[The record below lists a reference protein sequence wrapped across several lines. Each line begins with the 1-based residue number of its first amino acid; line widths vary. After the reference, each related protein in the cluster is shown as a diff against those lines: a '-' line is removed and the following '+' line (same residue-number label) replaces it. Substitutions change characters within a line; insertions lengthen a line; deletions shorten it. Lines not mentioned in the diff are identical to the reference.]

1 MARDFANKPPPPP
14 PERSRIPRWVW
25 VFTTLASV
33 AFVGFLTYLSQIPAD
48 GQGAQAVRDRVQQI
62 QIPSRSSSS
71 EETAP
76 AQTPEPEAEASKTPS
91 LEQAFE
97 FYRLL
102 RDDEVPIQL
111 TRPETDTPAGTKDA
125 PTGTEAPSTPASGER
140 WIIQVAS
147 FTRVADA
154 DRLRAELIINGLTE
168 THLTTVDLG
177 DRGTYHRVMVGP
189 FDNRSRLNRAQDV
202 LVELDHQVMVRNLN

>member
-48 GQGAQAVRDRVQQI
+48 GQGAQAVRDQVQKI
-62 QIPSRSSSS
+62 QIPSRSST
-71 EETAP
+71 ETAP
-76 AQTPEPEAEASKTPS
+76 EPSAEPDEKPSTTPS

-111 TRPETDTPAGTKDA
+111 TRPDTDTPAGTGDA
-125 PTGTEAPSTPASGER
+125 PAATRTPTTPAAAER

-147 FTRVADA
+147 FSRVADA

-168 THLTTVDLG
+168 AHLSTVDLG
-177 DRGTYHRVMVGP
+177 DRGTFHRVMVGP

-202 LVELDHQVMVRNLN
+202 LAELDHQVMVRNAD

>member
-48 GQGAQAVRDRVQQI
+48 DQGAQAVRDRVQQI
-62 QIPSRSSSS
+62 QIPSRSSA
-71 EETAP
+71 ETD
-76 AQTPEPEAEASKTPS
+76 PEPIAEPEEEASKPS

-111 TRPETDTPAGTKDA
+111 TRPETNTPPGTVDAPAGTQAPTTPAG
-125 PTGTEAPSTPASGER
+125 GER

-147 FTRVADA
+147 FSKVADA

-168 THLTTVDLG
+168 AHLSTVDLG
-177 DRGTYHRVMVGP
+177 DRGTFHRVMVGP

-202 LVELDHQVMVRNLN
+202 LAELDHEVMVRNAD

>member
-62 QIPSRSSSS
+62 QIPSRSSA
-71 EETAP
+71 ETD
-76 AQTPEPEAEASKTPS
+76 PEPIAEPEEEASKPS
-91 LEQAFE
+91 LEHAFE

-111 TRPETDTPAGTKDA
+111 TRPETNTPPGTVDPPSDTQAPATRAG
-125 PTGTEAPSTPASGER
+125 GER

-147 FTRVADA
+147 FSRVADA

-168 THLTTVDLG
+168 AHLSTVDLG
-177 DRGTYHRVMVGP
+177 DRGTFHRVMVGP

-202 LVELDHQVMVRNLN
+202 LAELDHEVVVRNLN

>member
-48 GQGAQAVRDRVQQI
+48 GQGAQAVRDQVQKI
-62 QIPSRSSSS
+62 QIPSRSST
-71 EETAP
+71 ETD
-76 AQTPEPEAEASKTPS
+76 PEPSTVPEEKASTTPS

-111 TRPETDTPAGTKDA
+111 TRPETDTPPGTVDA
-125 PTGTEAPSTPASGER
+125 PTGTQAPATPAGGER

-147 FTRVADA
+147 FSRVADA

-168 THLTTVDLG
+168 AHLSTVDLG
-177 DRGTYHRVMVGP
+177 DRGTFHRVMVGP

-202 LVELDHQVMVRNLN
+202 LAELDHRVMVRNAD

>member
-62 QIPSRSSSS
+62 QIPSRSSA
-71 EETAP
+71 ETD
-76 AQTPEPEAEASKTPS
+76 PEPIAEPEEDASKPS

-111 TRPETDTPAGTKDA
+111 TRPETDTPAGTVDA
-125 PTGTEAPSTPASGER
+125 PTGTQAPATPTGGER

-147 FTRVADA
+147 FSRVADA

-168 THLTTVDLG
+168 AHLSTVDLG
-177 DRGTYHRVMVGP
+177 DRGTFHRVMVGP

-202 LVELDHQVMVRNLN
+202 LAELEHEVVVRNLN

>member
-1 MARDFANKPPPPP
+1 MARDFANKPPPSP

-25 VFTTLASV
+25 VFTTFASV
-33 AFVGFLTYLSQIPAD
+33 AFVGFLVYLSQIPAD
-48 GQGAQAVRDRVQQI
+48 GQGAQAVRERVEQI
-62 QIPSRSSSS
+62 QIPPRPAT
-71 EETAP
+71 ETETETEP
-76 AQTPEPEAEASKTPS
+76 TTEPEEDASSTPS
-91 LEQAFE
+91 LEQAFQ

-111 TRPETDTPAGTKDA
+111 TRPEPETLPEIPDA
-125 PTGTEAPSTPASGER
+125 PEGNQAPAAAER

-147 FTRVADA
+147 FSRVADA

-168 THLTTVDLG
+168 THLNTVDLG
-177 DRGTYHRVMVGP
+177 DRGTFHRVMVGP

-202 LVELDHQVMVRNLN
+202 LAELDHEVVVRNLN